1 MERGLIRDY
10 ESLIVEMLANLS
22 QKNHRTA
29 VELASLP
36 ERVRGFGHVKERNV
50 AAVAVERD
58 RLLQQFRDAAG
69 IGLAA

>member
-1 MERGLIRDY
+1 MIRDY
-10 ESLIVEMLANLS
+10 ESLIAEILASLS

-36 ERVRGFGHVKERNV
+36 ERIRGFGHVKARGV
-50 AAVAVERD
+50 AAVAAERN
-58 RLLQQFRDAAG
+58 RLLQQFRNATG

>member
-10 ESLIVEMLANLS
+10 ESLVMEILTILS

-36 ERVRGFGHVKERNV
+36 ERIRGFGHVKERNV
-50 AAVAVERD
+50 AAVAAERD
-58 RLLQQFRDAAG
+58 RLLRQFRNGAG
-69 IGLAA
+69 MGLAA